1 MTETCSKCAAPM
13 KMGAAF
19 CTKCGSRRPAPAT
32 TPPASAP
39 RPQAAEGGTP
49 QTGYVPQA
57 RRNKL
62 KPLHLTLGATAVM
75 TFIFFAWL
83 LSGGFFLGVEQ
94 GLRGIPPSGSAGQQM
109 PVTTPNEPSEPGVTT
124 TPLPVVSDPNQPA
137 DETYTLPRTDKNS
150 PTIDQEYVDNMQR
163 AAEALN
169 SHTDL
174 TEPLTKRQDWSRS
187 ASILWDGVLTLQD
200 KAQSAPFNQRS
211 IYKKRAQDLA
221 HLCHLVQTE
230 PDNPK
235 LQHYKVKIIY
245 ATDDQMK

>member
-1 MTETCSKCAAPM
+1 MSETCTKCAAPM
-13 KMGAAF
+13 RMGAAF

-32 TPPASAP
+32 TPPTSVPLHQNVQRGAPQSAYA
-39 RPQAAEGGTP
+39 PQA
-49 QTGYVPQA
+49 
-57 RRNKL
+57 KHD
-62 KPLHLTLGATAVM
+62 KPKRLHFKIGALAVL

-94 GLRGIPPSGSAGQQM
+94 GLRGIPLSGSAGQQM
-109 PVTTPNEPSEPGVTT
+109 PVTPSKESSAPGVTA
-124 TPLPVVSDPNQPA
+124 TPLPVVTDPNQPA
-137 DETYTLPRTDKNS
+137 DETYILPRTDKNS

-174 TEPLTKRQDWSRS
+174 TEPLIKRQDWSRS

-211 IYKKRAQDLA
+211 IYKKRAQDLT